1 VECKDRLENYLRENQ
16 VPFEEQHHPRSVA
29 ENPGSKF
36 GSRAWDQ
43 ETELQMSGKSRSVS
57 QAGRRYV

>member
-1 VECKDRLENYLRENQ
+1 LENYLRENQ